1 MTKAEQKS
9 NLLVLCVDTCRNN
22 RATHHNTP
30 TLPLE
35 NNQIHRRRKREARV
49 TTDASKTIFNG
60 RTTRHYCKRLAR
72 LFAWFFWRY
81 RWSCIYKHF
90 QYLLRR
96 ACLDGIGRRVAVRHN
111 CLSAIVRRRCLTTSS
126 MIGYCTC
133 FWLIRSM
140 KRASMVIDRCK
151 RTGRNINEERE
162 LTWLLG

>member
-60 RTTRHYCKRLAR
+60 RTTRIIANASLV
-72 LFAWFFWRY
+72 F
-81 RWSCIYKHF
+81 
-90 QYLLRR
+90 LLGSFG
-96 ACLDGIGRRVAVRHN
+96 GIGGHVFTN
-111 CLSAIVRRRCLTTSS
+111 T
-126 MIGYCTC
+126 
-133 FWLIRSM
+133 F
-140 KRASMVIDRCK
+140 
-151 RTGRNINEERE
+151 NICYVGLAWMGLVDE
-162 LTWLLG
+162 